1 VSASGGDPPV
11 TGERVKTTRR
21 GEPVAKVISCDCG
34 YIARGETEEELLA
47 DAERHI
53 RSDHPEMVGNLTQEQ
68 LLEMADEV

>member
-1 VSASGGDPPV
+1 
-11 TGERVKTTRR
+11 
-21 GEPVAKVISCDCG
+21 VAKVISCDCG